1 MFIGILPDSVDEGG
15 LGEMGGRAVREG
27 WSTKKGVN

>member
-1 MFIGILPDSVDEGG
+1 MFIGILPDSIDEGG

-27 WSTKKGVN
+27 

>member
-27 WSTKKGVN
+27 